1 MATPLKGRFVVFS
14 QKLLISYFRLGYVRL
29 GDAPQGKAIG
39 PAGSRSRRKVT
50 VKLQKNAPKRRCH

>member
-29 GDAPQGKAIG
+29 GDYPQGKAIG
-39 PAGSRSRRKVT
+39 PAGSRNRRKVT
-50 VKLQKNAPKRRCH
+50 VKLQ